1 MMIDI
6 DKQPVVAN
14 GNGGLVHRRSKKH
27 HKSKNYHSV
36 LVADEIR
43 RLSSHVHP
51 PVPNPAPL
59 GLIAFGLTT
68 ALLQVK
74 HIRLVGEEELDGVDN
89 LVLGFALCFGGL
101 IQLIAGI
108 SEIRRN
114 NIFGYTAFCV
124 YGGFWMSVG
133 TVHIV
138 ELLAAGDTSP
148 HISPKA
154 NQAMLSIMAIVTAM
168 LWSLTFKINKTIC
181 MLFLLL
187 FMTFILLA
195 IGVSNEV
202 VDQIGGY
209 VGILTSA
216 NAFWLAFAELVN
228 DVVGEGTV
236 EIIPLGHWETN
247 KFKKAGG
254 AHVPGLI
261 HGSSRPQDVSQHQSW
276 PQGDLEEE
284 LEDLE
289 EGVVKEW

>member
-1 MMIDI
+1 
-6 DKQPVVAN
+6 
-14 GNGGLVHRRSKKH
+14 L
-27 HKSKNYHSV
+27 
-36 LVADEIR
+36 ADEIR

-74 HIRLVGEEELDGVDN
+74 HTRLAGEEESDGVDN

-133 TVHIV
+133 TLRIV

-148 HISPKA
+148 HVSPKA
-154 NQAMLSIMAIVTAM
+154 SQAMLSIMAVVTAM

-181 MLFLLL
+181 MLFFLL

-195 IGVSNEV
+195 VGVFNET

-216 NAFWLAFAELVN
+216 NAFWIAFAELVN
-228 DVVGEGTV
+228 DVIGEGTD
-236 EIIPLGHWETN
+236 EIIPLGHWKTN

-261 HGSSRPQDVSQHQSW
+261 HGSSRPQEVSLHQLGY
-276 PQGDLEEE
+276 QADLEEE
-284 LEDLE
+284 LDDIE
-289 EGVVKEW
+289 EGLVNK